1 MFGLEFSDRM
11 ALARQGELLATRE
24 PASGSQALAVAQWLA
39 EAWPAGESRELWVA
53 AGAGVDATSMGELL
67 RVLRAAQFEVQGFVD
82 SIAAVAGW
90 QRLPGHSI
98 AAQLDG
104 PQLLI
109 SVVNND
115 GHATELQRTVRIP
128 GGSARLQDAWL
139 RLAAQTLVQQTRF
152 DPLHDRHQESALR
165 NALPALAESAARDGQ
180 GEYTIQVAG
189 QALSLV
195 LTRDQLAEAAQPVL
209 QPAALAL
216 QTLSAGLPDAALL
229 VGESLAA
236 VPGADAMLDAARVS
250 RALRLSAGSAACA
263 ASLLAPAPALA
274 SGAVQY
280 LTRVPNPVAADGAVD
295 GAASPPS
302 ALLPALQTREAGG
315 IMATHLIYRGRA
327 VPIGHEAL
335 VIGRDPGSPLELR
348 LPDGIAGLSRRHCTL
363 RRERGRALLIDHS
376 SHGSYIDGIRVRG
389 RAFLT
394 AGSVLRLGTPGI
406 DLHLVALDAS
416 GAEA

>member
-1 MFGLEFSDRM
+1 MFGIELSDRL

-24 PASGSQALAVAQWLA
+24 PAGDSQAAAVAQWLA
-39 EAWPAGESRELWVA
+39 EVWPEGESRELWVA
-53 AGAGVDATSMGELL
+53 TGAGVDATSMGELL
-67 RVLRAAQFEVQGFVD
+67 RVLRAAQFNVQGFVD
-82 SIAAVAGW
+82 SVAAVAGW
-90 QRLPGHSI
+90 QRLPGYSI

-109 SVVNND
+109 SVVSND

-128 GGSARLQDAWL
+128 GGSARLHDAWL

-165 NALPALAESAARDGQ
+165 AALPAIAESAARDGQ
-180 GEYTIQVAG
+180 GAYTIQVAG

-195 LTRDQLAEAAQPVL
+195 LTRDQLADAAQPIL

-216 QTLSAGLPDAALL
+216 QTLSAGMPDATLL
-229 VGESLAA
+229 VGEQLAA
-236 VPGADAMLDAARVS
+236 LPGADAMLDAARVT

-280 LTRVPNPVAADGAVD
+280 LTRVPNPVTDGAME
-295 GAASPPS
+295 GADSTTS
-302 ALLPALQTREAGG
+302 AWLPALQTREAGG

-327 VPIGHEAL
+327 VPIGHDAL
-335 VIGRDPGSPLELR
+335 VIGRDPRSPLELK

-394 AGSVLRLGTPGI
+394 AGSVLRLGTPGL
-406 DLHLVALDAS
+406 DLHLVALDAG

>member
-1 MFGLEFSDRM
+1 MFGLEFSDRV

-24 PASGSQALAVAQWLA
+24 PGSGPQAMALAQWLA
-39 EAWPAGESRELWVA
+39 EVWPAGESRELWVA
-53 AGAGVDATSMGELL
+53 TGAGIDAAAMGELL
-67 RVLRAAQFEVQGFVD
+67 RVLRAAQFNVQGFVD
-82 SIAAVAGW
+82 SVAAVAGW

-109 SVVNND
+109 SVVSND
-115 GHATELQRTVRIP
+115 GHATELQRTVRLA
-128 GGSARLQDAWL
+128 GGSARLHDAWL

-165 NALPALAESAARDGQ
+165 DALPALAESAVRDGQ
-180 GEYTIQVAG
+180 GQYTIQFAG
-189 QALSLV
+189 QTLALV
-195 LTRDQLAEAAQPVL
+195 LTRDQLAQAAQPIL

-216 QTLSAGLPDAALL
+216 QTLSAGMPDAALL
-229 VGESLAA
+229 VGESLAG
-236 VPGADAMLDAARVS
+236 VPGADAMLEAARVA
-250 RALRLSAGSAACA
+250 RALRLSAGSAARA
-263 ASLLAPAPALA
+263 ASLLAPAPTLA

-280 LTRVPNPVAADGAVD
+280 LTRVPNPVIADGAD
-295 GAASPPS
+295 SKPPV
-302 ALLPALQTREAGG
+302 LLPALQTRETGG
-315 IMATHLIYRGRA
+315 VMATHLIYRGRA

-335 VIGRDPGSPLELR
+335 VIGRDPAAPLELR

-389 RAFLT
+389 RAFLA

-406 DLHLVALDAS
+406 DLQLVALDAG
-416 GAEA
+416 GAET